1 MGNSGIT
8 VGFSAL
14 ETASGDI
21 TTGANGIASTLA
33 DLEGKLK
40 NLEADWDG
48 DAKEAYRVAQ
58 AQWNGAL
65 EDMKALLLQVGTT
78 VTNSHDA
85 YKGVEGKAAAAW
97 Q

>member
-1 MGNSGIT
+1 MSGNGIT

-14 ETASGDI
+14 DTAASDI
-21 TTGANGIASTLA
+21 QHGANGIGSTLA
-33 DLEGKLK
+33 DLEGQLQS
-40 NLEADWDG
+40 LQADWDG

-58 AQWNGAL
+58 VQWNRAL

-78 VTNSHDA
+78 VTNSNDA
-85 YKGVEGKAAAAW
+85 YRGVESKATRAW